1 MNKRF
6 LWIPVLALVPLL
18 WALTPERLAYV
29 PGAALPLL
37 PEPALIPGTEE
48 RVVPAASPSD
58 WVVVFL
64 HGFSATRQEV
74 APLAQRVAAGLGAS
88 LVEARLT
95 GHGHV
100 DNPMS
105 GVLAEHWMADAER
118 VLAVAAEL
126 GDKLVVIGS
135 STGATL
141 AAAMLDQPVAERI
154 HTLVM
159 LSPNFLPQGAGAS
172 WLTGPG
178 GPLLARLI
186 AGETRCWEPANELQG
201 RYWSTCYPTAATIE
215 VMRLVDRA
223 NELMNGEHQQGLL
236 VFYSGDDQVVS
247 PGAILAAYEAFRAPR
262 KSLVEVTDSG
272 DAKDHILAGDIMSPN
287 TTDRVVGQILDF
299 IRPPAP

>member
-1 MNKRF
+1 M
-6 LWIPVLALVPLL
+6 PAG
-18 WALTPERLAYV
+18 TPSE
-29 PGAALPLL
+29 
-37 PEPALIPGTEE
+37 
-48 RVVPAASPSD
+48 

-64 HGFSATRQEV
+64 HGFSATRQET

-95 GHGHV
+95 GHGYV

-118 VLAVAAEL
+118 VLNRAAEL
-126 GDKLVVIGS
+126 GEKLVVIGS

-141 AAAMLDQPVAERI
+141 AAAMLDQPVAGQI

-172 WLTGPG
+172 WLTRPG

-186 AGETRCWEPANELQG
+186 AGETRCWEPANELQA

-223 NELMNGEHQQGLL
+223 NELMDGKYEQGLL

-247 PGAILAAYEAFRAPR
+247 PGAIIAAYEAFRSPR
-262 KSLVEVTDSG
+262 KFLVEVTDSG
-272 DAKDHILAGDIMSPN
+272 DAKDHILAGDIMSPD
-287 TTDRVVGQILDF
+287 TTDRIVGQILDF
-299 IRPPAP
+299 IQPPAP

>member
-1 MNKRF
+1 MNKRHF
-6 LWIPVLALVPLL
+6 WILVLALVPAL
-18 WALTPERLAYV
+18 WALTPARLDYA
-29 PGAALPLL
+29 PGAVLPPL
-37 PEPALIPGTEE
+37 PEAALIPGTEE
-48 RVVPAASPSD
+48 HIVTAASPSE

-64 HGFSATRQEV
+64 HGFSATRQET
-74 APLAQRVAAGLGAS
+74 APLAERVAGALDAP
-88 LVEARLT
+88 LVEARLA

-100 DNPMS
+100 ENPMR

-118 VLAVAAEL
+118 IFTRAAEM

-141 AAAMLDQPVAERI
+141 AAAMLDQPAAERV

-172 WLTGPG
+172 WLTRPG

-215 VMRLVDRA
+215 VMRLVNRA
-223 NELMNGEHQQGLL
+223 NELVVGEHEQGLL
-236 VFYSGDDQVVS
+236 VFYSSDDQVVS
-247 PGAILAAYEAFRAPR
+247 PAAILAAFEAFQSPH
-262 KSLVEVTDSG
+262 KLLVEVTDSG
-272 DAKDHILAGDIMSPN
+272 DAKDHILAGDIMSPQ
-287 TTDRVVGQILDF
+287 TTDRIVRQIVDF

>member
-1 MNKRF
+1 MNRRY

-18 WALTPERLAYV
+18 WALTPARLAYA
-29 PGAALPLL
+29 PGNAPPLP
-37 PEPALIPGTEE
+37 PQAELIPGAEE
-48 RVVPAASPSD
+48 RVVPAPSPSD

-64 HGFSATRQEV
+64 HGFSATRQEM
-74 APLAQRVAAGLGAS
+74 APLAERVAAGLGAS
-88 LVEARLT
+88 LVEVRLT

-118 VLAVAAEL
+118 VLTRAAQL

-141 AAAMLDQPVAERI
+141 AAAMLDQPAAERI

-159 LSPNFLPQGAGAS
+159 LSPNFLPQGAGAA
-172 WLTGPG
+172 WLTRPG

-186 AGETRCWEPANELQG
+186 AGEMRCWEPANELQG
-201 RYWSTCYPTAATIE
+201 RYWSTCYPTAATVE

-223 NELMNGEHQQGLL
+223 NELVAGEHRQGLL
-236 VFYSGDDQVVS
+236 VFYSRDDQVVS
-247 PGAILAAYEAFRAPR
+247 PEAILDAYEAFQSPR
-262 KSLVEVTDSG
+262 KLLVEVTDSG
-272 DAKDHILAGDIMSPN
+272 DAKDHILAGDIMSPD

>member
-1 MNKRF
+1 MNKRY
-6 LWIPVLALVPLL
+6 LWIPLVALVPLL
-18 WALTPERLAYV
+18 WALTPGRLAYA
-29 PGAALPLL
+29 PGTALPPL
-37 PEPALIPGTEE
+37 PEAQLIPGTEE
-48 RVVPAASPSD
+48 RIVPAAAPSD

-64 HGFSATRQEV
+64 HGFSATRQET
-74 APLAQRVAAGLGAS
+74 APLAERVAAGLGAS
-88 LVEARLT
+88 LVEARLA

-100 DNPMS
+100 ENPMS

-118 VLAVAAEL
+118 VLARAAEL

-141 AAAMLDQPVAERI
+141 AAAMLDQPAAERI

-159 LSPNFLPQGAGAS
+159 LAPNFLPQGAGAT
-172 WLTGPG
+172 WLTRPG

-201 RYWSTCYPTAATIE
+201 RFWSTCYPTAATIE

-223 NELMNGEHQQGLL
+223 NELMNGEHEQGLL
-236 VFYSGDDQVVS
+236 VFYSDEDQVVS
-247 PGAILAAYEAFRAPR
+247 PDAILAAYEAFQSPN

-272 DAKDHILAGDIMSPN
+272 DAKDHILAGDIMSPG
-287 TTDRVVGQILDF
+287 TTGRIAEQIVDF

>member
-6 LWIPVLALVPLL
+6 LWIPVFALVPLL
-18 WALTPERLAYV
+18 WALTPARLAYV
-29 PGAALPLL
+29 PGATLPLP
-37 PEPALIPGTEE
+37 PEAPLIPGTEE
-48 RVVPAASPSD
+48 RIVPAASPSD

-95 GHGHV
+95 GHGQI

-118 VLAVAAEL
+118 VLTAAAEL
-126 GDKLVVIGS
+126 GDMLVGIGS
-135 STGATL
+135 RTGATL
-141 AAAMLDQPVAERI
+141 AAARRDQPAAERF

-172 WLTGPG
+172 WLTRPG

-186 AGETRCWEPANELQG
+186 AGETRCWEPANEMQG

-223 NELMNGEHQQGLL
+223 NELMDGEHEQGLL

-247 PGAILAAYEAFRAPR
+247 PGAILAAYEAFRTPR
-262 KSLVEVTDSG
+262 KLLVEVTDSG
-272 DAKDHILAGDIMSPN
+272 DAKDHILAGDIMSPG

>member
-6 LWIPVLALVPLL
+6 LWILPLAVVTLL
-18 WALTPERLAYV
+18 WALMPAQIAYV
-29 PGAALPLL
+29 PGAALPLS
-37 PEPALIPGTEE
+37 PEAELIPGAEE
-48 RVVPAASPSD
+48 RVVPAGSPSE

-64 HGFSATRQEV
+64 HGFSATRQET
-74 APLAQRVAAGLGAS
+74 APLAERVAAGLGAS

-100 DNPMS
+100 ENPMP

-118 VLAVAAEL
+118 VLKRAAEL

-141 AAAMLDQPVAERI
+141 AAAMLDQPAAEHI

-172 WLTGPG
+172 WLTRPG

-186 AGETRCWEPANELQG
+186 AGETRCWEPANELQA

-223 NELMNGEHQQGLL
+223 NELVRGDHAQGLL
-236 VFYSGDDQVVS
+236 VFYSRDDQVVS
-247 PGAILAAYEAFRAPR
+247 PEAILAAFESYESPR
-262 KSLVEVTDSG
+262 KLLVEVMDSG
-272 DAKDHILAGDIMSPN
+272 DAKDHILAGDIMSPS
-287 TTDRVVGQILDF
+287 TTRRIAAQIVDF

>member
-1 MNKRF
+1 M
-6 LWIPVLALVPLL
+6 PLL
-18 WALTPERLAYV
+18 WALTPTRLAYV
-29 PGAALPLL
+29 PGAALPLP
-37 PEPALIPGTEE
+37 PEAELIPGAEE
-48 RVVPAASPSD
+48 RVVPTASPSD

-64 HGFSATRQEV
+64 HGFSATRQEI
-74 APLAQRVAAGLGAS
+74 APLAERVAAGLGAS

-118 VLAVAAEL
+118 VLTRAAEL

-172 WLTGPG
+172 WLTRPG

-186 AGETRCWEPANELQG
+186 AGETRCWEPANDLQA

-223 NELMNGEHQQGLL
+223 NTLVTGEHRQGLL
-236 VFYSGDDQVVS
+236 VFYSRDDQVVS
-247 PGAILAAYEAFRAPR
+247 PDAILAAYEAFQSPR
-262 KSLVEVTDSG
+262 KLLVEVTDSG
-272 DAKDHILAGDIMSPN
+272 DAKDHILAGDIMSPD
-287 TTDRVVGQILDF
+287 TTERVVGQILDF